1 MSLEETKEEHDAI
14 VETSGFSFLLD
25 PRAQVYLENGTIDYR
40 KSIFGEGFSITSAM
54 GGSC

>member
-1 MSLEETKEEHDAI
+1 MSLEEAKEEHDQL
-14 VETSGFSFLLD
+14 VEIQGFSFVVD
-25 PRAQVYLENGTIDYR
+25 PRAQMYLENGTIDYR